1 LAEIVLELITSQT
14 GGCEDCFPDPNFA
27 VDDLTRNGLTVAV
40 YEDLLFGLR
49 LIDSRRI
56 VYETTTS
63 TETKS
68 TANTLMTTGSLFEC
82 NFCLTNSD
90 IVGLPTVLKH
100 DNNILFMYF

>member
-1 LAEIVLELITSQT
+1 MAEIILELVTSQT

-27 VDDLTRNGLTVAV
+27 EDDLTRNGLTVAV

-68 TANTLMTTGSLFEC
+68 TANTLMTTGSLFKC

-100 DNNILFMYF
+100 NNNILFIYF